1 MQIDGFNQIND
12 AILKFFFSSFV
23 FASERNFSQGK
34 EKTIFK
40 FKNFPHKYTV
50 LDVT

>member
-12 AILKFFFSSFV
+12 SVLKFFLF
-23 FASERNFSQGK
+23 FATQTFLHEK